1 MKISLKAARVNVGLT
16 QTDAAELIGV
26 NVNTIKNWE
35 SGKSFPN
42 QPMIDRI
49 CGTYCVSYDQL
60 NFLPEGSL

>member
-35 SGKSFPN
+35 CGKSFPN
-42 QPMIDRI
+42 QPMIDRL
-49 CGTYCVSYDQL
+49 CSVYGLAYDQI

>member
-49 CGTYCVSYDQL
+49 CSTYGLAYDQI
-60 NFLPEGSL
+60 NFLPES